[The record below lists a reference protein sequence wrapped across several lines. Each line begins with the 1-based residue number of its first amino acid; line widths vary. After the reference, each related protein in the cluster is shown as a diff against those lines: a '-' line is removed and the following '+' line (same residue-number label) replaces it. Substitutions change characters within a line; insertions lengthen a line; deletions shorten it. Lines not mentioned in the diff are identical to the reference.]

1 LAGQGWLVYGL
12 APIMVITAGYCAIRP
27 VASRVLHRR
36 IEPDVDAM
44 HMVMG
49 SAMAAMLAGRITG
62 GLNRGLGV
70 TFAAGVAWFAVRTV
84 RDGLRAEPGA
94 TPPCHHVQHV
104 VGCAA
109 MLYMLGGTSTAGMTA
124 MTAGRRLAT
133 PPSSGPGL
141 EVLVIALVGVLL
153 AYGVWHL
160 QVIVATSKG
169 IRAGPILTRSEGVL
183 APRVAAG
190 CQLVMCLA
198 MSGMLM
204 ATV

>member
-1 LAGQGWLVYGL
+1 MAGQGWLVYGL
-12 APIMVITAGYCAIRP
+12 ALIMVITAGYCAARP
-27 VASRVLHRR
+27 IASRVLHRR
-36 IEPDVDAM
+36 VEPDVDAM
-44 HMVMG
+44 HVVMG

-62 GLNRGLGV
+62 DLNLSLV
-70 TFAAGVAWFAVRTV
+70 VVFAIGAAWFAVRTV
-84 RDGLRAEPGA
+84 RDGLRAAAGA
-94 TPPCHHVQHV
+94 VTPCHHVQHV

-124 MTAGRRLAT
+124 MSGGSRMAATASRV
-133 PPSSGPGL
+133 PGL
-141 EVLVIALVGVLL
+141 EVLVMALVGVLVV
-153 AYGVWHL
+153 YGIWHL
-160 QVIVATSKG
+160 KVIVATSKS
-169 IRAGPILTRSEGVL
+169 IRAGPIVPPSEGVL